1 MRSYVLVTGIAAGLI
16 VLAHVARVVE
26 EGMHL
31 VGDPWWILMTIA
43 AAALCLWAVRL
54 LAGARGRRS

>member
-31 VGDPWWILMTIA
+31 MRDPWWILTTIA
-43 AAALCLWAVRL
+43 ATALSLWAVRL
-54 LAGARGRRS
+54 LAGPRSRRA

>member
-31 VGDPWWILMTIA
+31 VRDPWWILMIIA
-43 AAALCLWAVRL
+43 ATALCLWAVRL
-54 LAGARGRRS
+54 LAGTGSRRS